1 MNWVQSGRSL
11 HEGTC
16 RASCC
21 FNVTHQDTCAPYTRL
36 FPIHICPS
44 TTTTALAE
52 ELGIAE
58 HVDFCVNLP
67 YAELRSLLGEAA
79 AGLHTMRDEHFGI
92 GVVELM
98 AAGVVPIVHDSGGP
112 REDIVVPVQI
122 GPDLEITGY
131 RCTTEEEFARALVEV
146 LAMDQVRRLRI
157 AAAARTQA
165 AKFSDARFAEAFVE
179 ALSPVLPGL

>member
-1 MNWVQSGRSL
+1 
-11 HEGTC
+11 
-16 RASCC
+16 
-21 FNVTHQDTCAPYTRL
+21 
-36 FPIHICPS
+36 
-44 TTTTALAE
+44 
-52 ELGIAE
+52 
-58 HVDFCVNLP
+58 
-67 YAELRSLLGEAA
+67 
-79 AGLHTMRDEHFGI
+79 
-92 GVVELM
+92 M